1 MNGMAGWGNR
11 RGEWHDG
18 GIRERKK
25 VIQTQ
30 RNAHI
35 EKLTQTD
42 KHMQKEP
49 SVSEQLLW
57 SLLADGCVLRNF
69 RMFHCV
75 MCYLSS
81 YTALSGFQ
89 LVLVVNNS
97 PANAGDVRDASSIP
111 GLGRCP
117 GRGQGNPLQ
126 YSCLENPHGQRS
138 LVGYSPQGCTE
149 SDMTEATQH
158 AQLFQENQ
166 I

>member
-1 MNGMAGWGNR
+1 
-11 RGEWHDG
+11 
-18 GIRERKK
+18 
-25 VIQTQ
+25 
-30 RNAHI
+30 
-35 EKLTQTD
+35 
-42 KHMQKEP
+42 MQKEP

-69 RMFHCV
+69 RMFHYV

-117 GRGQGNPLQ
+117 GRGQGNPL
-126 YSCLENPHGQRS
+126 
-138 LVGYSPQGCTE
+138 
-149 SDMTEATQH
+149 
-158 AQLFQENQ
+158 
-166 I
+166 